1 MQKHADIFKL
11 DIAEKMER
19 AFYCFGSDDGGGG
32 GGDEPDGVTFTG
44 AGGGQGVKISSD
56 TLASNSTEDTYGG
69 RNTSAAALDPFG
81 GAGGNVSDILA
92 GNVNAMGESL
102 ANASSGGL
110 QSDALAQIA
119 AAGGNTFATSTPARA
134 QATGIG
140 ARPFARVTATNDV
153 GMTSSRGSPLPA
165 LAGALLAP
173 ELQNPAFRNALSAGA
188 PAPELQNPA
197 FRNAL
202 SAGAPAPELQ
212 NPAFR
217 NALSSQPQTLTQ
229 KAASQARGQS
239 TVGDFIDDE
248 YNSVQNPNISPSGY
262 DASAQDEEQTSAIS
276 DVFLDERGREDVN
289 ILGGEIADY
298 FNNPIVEGVQQIEG
312 FSPIASIING
322 ITGQPSL
329 TRDKAG
335 LPTFSRMT
343 DMTKAVQQGGRLQ
356 LNEDGSPAF
365 VTMPDGSIV
374 DGSLFGGA
382 APAPSSSDDG
392 QPVAPQT
399 NPITG
404 QPRCPSGYAFDASVG
419 ACMPTKQSGS
429 PVSNF
434 PANPDMYIRQT
445 ALDSAPSNVPT
456 GFDFNAANRRFQ
468 ESYAY
473 RPQYYGRDPMQLTG
487 FTKI

>member
-19 AFYCFGSDDGGGG
+19 AFYCFGSDDSGGGG
-32 GGDEPDGVTFTG
+32 DDEPDGVTFTG
-44 AGGGQGVKISSD
+44 AGGGQGIKISSD
-56 TLASNSTEDTYGG
+56 TLASNSTEDTYRG

-81 GAGGNVSDILA
+81 GSGGDVSDILA

-102 ANASSGGL
+102 ANASSGVFGGGG
-110 QSDALAQIA
+110 SERDALSQIA

-140 ARPFARVTATNDV
+140 ARPFARVTATNDA
-153 GMTSSRGSPLPA
+153 GMTSSRGSALPA

-173 ELQNPAFRNALSAGA
+173 ELQNPAFRSALSAGA

-202 SAGAPAPELQ
+202 L
-212 NPAFR
+212 
-217 NALSSQPQTLTQ
+217 SQPQTLTQ
-229 KAASQARGQS
+229 RAASQARGQS
-239 TVGDFIDDE
+239 TVGDFVDDE

-298 FNNPIVEGVQQIEG
+298 FNNPIVEGVQQIER
-312 FSPIASIING
+312 FSPIASIIG
-322 ITGQPSL
+322 AITGQPSL

-382 APAPSSSDDG
+382 DVFLPSSDDG

-473 RPQYYGRDPMQLTG
+473 RPQYYGRNPMQLTG

>member
-11 DIAEKMER
+11 NIAEKIER

-44 AGGGQGVKISSD
+44 AGGGQGINISSD
-56 TLASNSTEDTYGG
+56 TLASNSTEDTYQG

-81 GAGGNVSDILA
+81 GAGGDVADILA

-102 ANASSGGL
+102 ANASSGVFGGGGSE
-110 QSDALAQIA
+110 SDALAQIA
-119 AAGGNTFATSTPARA
+119 AAGGNTFATSAPARA
-134 QATGIG
+134 QAMGIG
-140 ARPFARVTATNDV
+140 ARPFSRISATNDA
-153 GMTSSRGSPLPA
+153 GITTSRGSPLPA

-188 PAPELQNPA
+188 PA
-197 FRNAL
+197 R
-202 SAGAPAPELQ
+202 APAPELQ

-217 NALSSQPQTLTQ
+217 NALSQQPQTLSQ
-229 KAASQARGQS
+229 QAASQARGQS
-239 TVGDFIDDE
+239 TVGDFLDDE
-248 YNSVQNPNISPSGY
+248 YTSVENPNIKQSGY
-262 DASAQDEEQTSAIS
+262 DVSAQDEEQTSAIS
-276 DVFLDERGREDVN
+276 DIFLDERGREDVN
-289 ILGGEIADY
+289 ILGNEIADY
-298 FNNPIVEGVQQIEG
+298 FNNPLVEMGQQLEKY
-312 FSPIASIING
+312 SPVAAAIKG
-322 ITGQPSL
+322 ITGRPSL
-329 TRDKAG
+329 FTDKAG
-335 LPTFSRMT
+335 LPTFSRMG

-356 LNEDGSPAF
+356 LGEDGSPAF
-365 VTMPDGSIV
+365 VTMPDGSTV
-374 DGSLFGGA
+374 GESLFGGSA
-382 APAPSSSDDG
+382 SFGDGDD
-392 QPVAPQT
+392 QPVAPQP

-404 QPRCPSGYAFDASVG
+404 QPRCPSGYSYDASVG
-419 ACMPTKQSGS
+419 ACMPATQSGS

>member
-19 AFYCFGSDDGGGG
+19 AFYCFGSDEGGGG

-69 RNTSAAALDPFG
+69 RNTSAAALNPFG
-81 GAGGNVSDILA
+81 GAGGDVRDILA

-119 AAGGNTFATSTPARA
+119 AAGGNTFATPAPARA

-202 SAGAPAPELQ
+202 S
-212 NPAFR
+212 
-217 NALSSQPQTLTQ
+217 SQPQTLTER
-229 KAASQARGQS
+229 AASQARGQS
-239 TVGDFIDDE
+239 TVGDFVDDE
-248 YNSVQNPNISPSGY
+248 YNSVQNPNIQRGAGVDVSTY
-262 DASAQDEEQTSAIS
+262 DEEQTSAIS
-276 DVFLDERGREDVN
+276 DGFLDERGRADTD
-289 ILGGEIADY
+289 ILAQEAIDY
-298 FNNPIVEGVQQIEG
+298 FNSPLVQAAQAAEN
-312 FSPIASIING
+312 FSPVMGIINS
-322 ITGQPSL
+322 ITGNPSV
-329 TRDKAG
+329 TRDAAG
-335 LPTFSRMT
+335 LPINRIG
-343 DMTKAVQQGGRLQ
+343 DMQRGVQMGGRLE
-356 LNEDGSPAF
+356 LGEDGSPAF

-374 DGSLFGGA
+374 GDSLFGGS

-404 QPRCPSGYAFDASVG
+404 QPRCPSGYAFDAGVG

-468 ESYAY
+468 DSYAY

>member
-11 DIAEKMER
+11 NIAEKMER
-19 AFYCFGSDDGGGG
+19 AFYCFGSDEGGGG

-92 GNVNAMGESL
+92 GNINAMGESL
-102 ANASSGGL
+102 ANASSGGFGGGGSE
-110 QSDALAQIA
+110 SDALAQIA
-119 AAGGNTFATSTPARA
+119 AAGGNTFATSAPARA

-140 ARPFARVTATNDV
+140 ARPFSRISATNDV
-153 GMTSSRGSPLPA
+153 GITTSRGSPLPA

-188 PAPELQNPA
+188 PAPELQSPA

-202 SAGAPAPELQ
+202 SQ
-212 NPAFR
+212 
-217 NALSSQPQTLTQ
+217 QPQTLSQ
-229 KAASQARGQS
+229 QAASQARGQS
-239 TVGDFIDDE
+239 TVGDFVDDE
-248 YNSVQNPNISPSGY
+248 YNSVKNPNIQRGAGVDVSTF
-262 DASAQDEEQTSAIS
+262 DEEQTSAIS
-276 DVFLDERGREDVN
+276 DGFLDERGRADTDVLAQEA
-289 ILGGEIADY
+289 IDY
-298 FNNPIVEGVQQIEG
+298 FSSPLVQAVQAAEN
-312 FSPIASIING
+312 FSPTLGILNS
-322 ITGQPSL
+322 ITGNPSL

-335 LPTFSRMT
+335 LPINRIG
-343 DMTKAVQQGGRLQ
+343 DMQRGVQMGGRLE
-356 LNEDGSPAF
+356 LGEDGSPAF

-374 DGSLFGGA
+374 GDSLFSGATSASSGG
-382 APAPSSSDDG
+382 DDG
-392 QPVAPQT
+392 QPVAPQP

-434 PANPDMYIRQT
+434 PANPDMYVRQT

-456 GFDFNAANRRFQ
+456 GFDFNSANRRFQ